1 MHMAEMDYTIASTG
15 PTTEQGMPTEPG
27 FVNGG
32 MLSRETGP
40 STGPVITV
48 DVENIDA
55 ALEKIE
61 QLGGKTQ
68 VQARSA
74 RWASR
79 PTSSTPKATLM
90 GLWETAHRKA
100 GAGRRLA
107 AGTLVGRGVIGVG
120 AVARQGRRI
129 GVAPAIL
136 SRSGSGS
143 SPSSIARSIASFAA
157 ATCALVT
164 SGYRPRPA
172 SVWNSSRPA

>member
-1 MHMAEMDYTIASTG
+1 MTGRVVHFEIPFDDGDLARKFYADAFGWNVMHMAEMDYTIASTG

-68 VQARSA
+68 VPRTWSA

-79 PTSSTPKATLM
+79 PTSSTPKAT
-90 GLWETAHRKA
+90 
-100 GAGRRLA
+100 
-107 AGTLVGRGVIGVG
+107 
-120 AVARQGRRI
+120 
-129 GVAPAIL
+129 
-136 SRSGSGS
+136 
-143 SPSSIARSIASFAA
+143 
-157 ATCALVT
+157 
-164 SGYRPRPA
+164 
-172 SVWNSSRPA
+172 